1 LVAIVL
7 DWAAPRDVGSA
18 SLMAPMDLNAFAEAL
33 RSLPDNAVNH
43 GAVGGLIEVS
53 NEPGGNI
60 CVING
65 DPVVPPDSLAKL

>member
-1 LVAIVL
+1 
-7 DWAAPRDVGSA
+7 
-18 SLMAPMDLNAFAEAL
+18 MDLNAFAEAL